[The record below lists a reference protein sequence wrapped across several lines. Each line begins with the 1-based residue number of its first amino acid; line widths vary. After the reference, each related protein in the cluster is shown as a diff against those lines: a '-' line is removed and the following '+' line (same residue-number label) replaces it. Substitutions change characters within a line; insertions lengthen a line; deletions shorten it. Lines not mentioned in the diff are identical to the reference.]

1 VEARANELTSMLEGQ
16 GLGTDV
22 LLAILA
28 KAGMKLASIDKE
40 TANG

>member
-1 VEARANELTSMLEGQ
+1 MLEGQ

>member
-1 VEARANELTSMLEGQ
+1 MLEGQ
-16 GLGTDV
+16 GLGTEV

-28 KAGMKLASIDKE
+28 TVGMKLASIDKE